1 MSFGRDPGSNPSENL
16 GPGQKLAGATMLG
29 ILNKEFGMSLAPE
42 VEEELVRFEENIKS
56 LRAGRLDP
64 NEFKKFR
71 LNNGVYGI
79 RGATDLQ
86 MIRIKCPHGEI
97 TADQLDVVADL
108 TEKFTRT
115 KLAHVTTRQAIQI
128 HHVHLDNIPTALRR
142 LADCGLTAR
151 EACGN
156 TVRNVTK
163 TPYAGL
169 LKDEAFDVTPYA
181 QAIFEHFLRNPAVQ
195 NFPRKFKIAFYGGG
209 SEDIAYTAIHDLGY
223 VAVKRTVN
231 GKEEKGFRV
240 YVGGGLGATPH
251 VAILLEE
258 FTPLSDFFPTADAIT
273 RIFDRHGD
281 RKDKSHARL
290 KFVVKK
296 FGDDVFRQMVKD
308 ERSQVRATQAG
319 GWKWILPNE
328 KPLTAP
334 VLTQKINADVKPDAS
349 FELWRKTNVLAQKQ
363 EGYSMVTVVTPLGDL
378 TVTQMKTLSNISR
391 KYNSGQMRTM
401 VQQNMF
407 LPWIRNEHLVA
418 LYSELKAIELATGG
432 ALRFSD
438 VTRCPGADTCQ
449 IAVTKSRGL
458 AGAILDLFKNGLSQD
473 ADMQD
478 LSVKI
483 SGCTNS
489 CGQHHIGNIGFFG
502 TYRKVNGHEVPH
514 YQLLI
519 GGDVKEGS
527 AKFGQAI
534 SAIPAKRAPEVV
546 KHLVNLYKKEKA
558 EGERFVQTMERLGR
572 VRLKEEVE
580 PFRALPLF
588 EEKPDMYYEWG
599 EYQEFKAEI
608 GQGECAA

>member
-1 MSFGRDPGSNPSENL
+1 MPSVK
-16 GPGQKLAGATMLG
+16 P
-29 ILNKEFGMSLAPE
+29 LAPE
-42 VEEELVRFEENIKS
+42 VEEDLVRFENNIKS
-56 LRAGRLDP
+56 LRAGELDP

-79 RGATDLQ
+79 RNATDLH
-86 MIRIKCPHGEI
+86 MIRIKCPNGEI
-97 TADQLDVVADL
+97 NADQLDVVADL

-142 LADCGLTAR
+142 MEEVGLTAR

-156 TVRNVTK
+156 TVRNITAS
-163 TPYAGL
+163 PFSGFL
-169 LKDEAFDVTPYA
+169 PDEAFDVMPYGRVL
-181 QAIFEHFLRNPAVQ
+181 FRYLLRHPANQ

-209 SEDIAYTAIHDLGY
+209 SADIAYTAIHDIGF
-223 VAVKRTVN
+223 VATKRTVN

-251 VAILLEE
+251 LAILLEE
-258 FTPLSDFFPTADAIT
+258 FTPLEYFYPTVDALT

-281 RKDKSHARL
+281 RKDKFHARL

-296 FGDDVFRQMVKD
+296 FGDDVFRQMVID
-308 ERSQVRATQAG
+308 ERWQCRATRPG
-319 GWKWILPNE
+319 GLKWELPKE
-328 KPLTAP
+328 EPLVAP
-334 VLTQKINADVKPDAS
+334 VIKSTIDVSGKPEND
-349 FELWRKTNVLAQKQ
+349 FEFWRTTNVLAQKQ
-363 EGYSMVTVVTPLGDL
+363 AGYSMAIVVTPLGDMD
-378 TVTQMKTLSNISR
+378 VPQMRALSNIAR
-391 KYNSGQMRTM
+391 KYNDGQMRTM

-407 LPWIRNEHLVA
+407 LPWIKNEHLVA
-418 LYSELKAIELATGG
+418 FHKELKALKLATPG
-432 ALRFSD
+432 ALRLSD

-458 AGAILDLFKNGLSQD
+458 AGAVLELFKNGLAQD
-473 ADMQD
+473 MDMKD
-478 LSVKI
+478 LHIKI

-514 YQLLI
+514 YQLLV
-519 GGDVKEGS
+519 GGDIKEGD

-534 SAIPAKRAPEVV
+534 SAIPARRAPEAV
-546 KHLVNLYKKEKA
+546 KHLVQLFKKERS
-558 EGERFVQTMERLGR
+558 GSERFVETMNRLGR
-572 VRLKEEVE
+572 TRIKEEVE
-580 PFRALPLF
+580 QFRSLPPF
-588 EEKPDMYYEWG
+588 EEKPEMYYEWG
-599 EYQEFKAEI
+599 EHQDFKVEI

>member
-1 MSFGRDPGSNPSENL
+1 MKKESY
-16 GPGQKLAGATMLG
+16 ML
-29 ILNKEFGMSLAPE
+29 LAPE
-42 VEEELVRFEENIKS
+42 VEEELVRFEDNIKL
-56 LRAGRLDP
+56 LRSGRMDP

-79 RGATDLQ
+79 RGETDLQ

-97 TADQLDVVADL
+97 TSDQLDVVAEL

-115 KLAHVTTRQAIQI
+115 KMAHVTTRQAIQI
-128 HHVHLDNIPTALRR
+128 HHVHLDNIPLALRR
-142 LADCGLTAR
+142 LAECGLTSR

-163 TPYAGL
+163 TPYAGF
-169 LKDEAFDVTPYA
+169 LKDEVFDVTPYA

-209 SEDIAYTAIHDLGY
+209 SADIAYTAIHDLGY
-223 VAVKRTVN
+223 VAAKRVVN
-231 GKEEKGFRV
+231 GKEEKGFRI

-251 VAILLEE
+251 SAILLEE
-258 FTPLSDFFPTADAIT
+258 FTPLSDFFSTADAIT

-281 RKDKSHARL
+281 RKDKFHARL

-296 FGDDVFRQMVKD
+296 FGDDVFRQMVIE
-308 ERSQVRATQAG
+308 ERSQVRATRAG
-319 GWKWILPNE
+319 GWKWVFPIE
-328 KPLTAP
+328 KPLVAP
-334 VLTQKINADVKPDAS
+334 VLTQKVGGDVKPDAA
-349 FELWRKTNVLAQKQ
+349 FELWRKTNVLPQKQ
-363 EGYSMVTVVTPLGDL
+363 EGFSMVTVVTPLGDL
-378 TVTQMKTLSNISR
+378 TVPQMRTLANIAR
-391 KYNSGQMRTM
+391 KYNAGQLRTM

-418 LYSELKAIELATGG
+418 LYAELKAAGLGSGG
-432 ALRFSD
+432 ALRLSD

-458 AGAILDLFKNGLSQD
+458 AGAILELFKNGLAQD
-473 ADMQD
+473 ADMND
-478 LSVKI
+478 LAIKI

-519 GGDVKEGS
+519 GGDVKEGE
-527 AKFGQAI
+527 AKFGQPI
-534 SAIPAKRAPEVV
+534 NAIPAKRAPEVV
-546 KHLVNLYKKEKA
+546 KHLVGLYKKEKQ
-558 EGERFVQTMERLGR
+558 GSERFVATMERLGR
-572 VRLKEEVE
+572 VRLKEEIE
-580 PFRALPLF
+580 PFRSLPPF

-599 EYQEFKAEI
+599 EYHEFKAEI